1 VSWRTINKE
10 HRWWGVLP
18 GPQAIPHVVL
28 LRVRVHKKEPRKYSE
43 RGRPSRTYAYMLVI
57 SVRELWLPPSRGSH
71 IYTFIHV
78 YIVPSARIRA
88 VQAVSTCIP
97 RWRWP
102 RIYIYEVTRCEA
114 RREKTEKNSERR
126 KARGKKIVRA
136 ITHPLD
142 TWESGIPLAS
152 QTSFLSLSSRFFTR
166 NKLIS
171 FLQLKK
177 NLLDV
182 TPCLGV
188 RNVE

>member
-1 VSWRTINKE
+1 MSRRTINKE

-18 GPQAIPHVVL
+18 GPQATPHVVL
-28 LRVRVHKKEPRKYSE
+28 LRVRVRKKEPRKYSE

-57 SVRELWLPPSRGSH
+57 SVRELWFSPSRGSH
-71 IYTFIHV
+71 IHTFIHV
-78 YIVPSARIRA
+78 HCPMDTNTRGPGGLHVYPEMTVATYIRS
-88 VQAVSTCIP
+88 
-97 RWRWP
+97 
-102 RIYIYEVTRCEA
+102 YERCEA

-152 QTSFLSLSSRFFTR
+152 QTFFLSLSSRFFTR

-171 FLQLKK
+171 FLRLKK
-177 NLLDV
+177 DLLNV
-182 TPCLGV
+182 APCLGV
-188 RNVE
+188 RSVE